1 MIVPHDNPAWFVPA
15 EGEREPF
22 DHDRLAE
29 SIRRA
34 AARAGHFDW
43 WQAESIAIA
52 VELYAREN
60 VTGHTVVAAEVVD
73 IVEAL
78 LERLGHGDIARAY
91 TNHRQR
97 ADIWLDEI
105 VARAAGGFELG
116 FYRQLDAALD
126 VTAQRETRAV
136 RVMGLRSCVMQLR
149 GDRRWSAGSRR
160 LADEIVA
167 HVRERAARLRP
178 AQAASLNLAVLE

>member
-1 MIVPHDNPAWFVPA
+1 MIVPHDNPAWFVSA
-15 EGEREPF
+15 EGDREPF
-22 DHDRLAE
+22 DLERLAA
-29 SIRRA
+29 SLRRA
-34 AARAGHFDW
+34 AARAGHYDW
-43 WQAESIAIA
+43 WQADSIAGA
-52 VELYAREN
+52 VQLYAREN
-60 VTGHTVVAAEVVD
+60 AAGQTVAAAEVVD
-73 IVEAL
+73 IIEAL
-78 LERLGHGDIARAY
+78 LERLGHEDIARTY
-91 TNHRQR
+91 TGHRNR

-126 VTAQRETRAV
+126 VTAQQQTRAV

-149 GDRRWSAGSRR
+149 GDRRWSAGCRR

-178 AQAASLNLAVLE
+178 AQASSLNLAVLE